1 MATAISH
8 LAFSDSFVDTSVKLF
23 ELDEPVLQEL
33 LECGGRRALD
43 LGPRCPA

>member
-8 LAFSDSFVDTSVKLF
+8 LTFSDSFVDTSVKLF

-33 LECGGRRALD
+33 LESGGRRALD
-43 LGPRCPA
+43 LGPRRPA